1 MLENL
6 KNKVNCMKIES
17 DKRKEEKRIEKE
29 KQEAE
34 KRKREEERR
43 EEIRRKI
50 EERERIEKE
59 KLEQEKAR
67 LFELSEKELLVE
79 MIFMLKD
86 VVKEQKALK
95 EKVENC
101 EGNVSLVKTDLYSLS
116 NKVDS
121 LSSDIDMIKYR

>member
-6 KNKVNCMKIES
+6 KNKLNCMKIEL

-67 LFELSEKELLVE
+67 LFALSEKELLVE

-86 VVKEQKALK
+86 VVKEQKDLK

-101 EGNVSLVKTDLYSLS
+101 EGDVSLVKTDLYSLS

-121 LSSDIDMIKYR
+121 LSSDRDMIKYS